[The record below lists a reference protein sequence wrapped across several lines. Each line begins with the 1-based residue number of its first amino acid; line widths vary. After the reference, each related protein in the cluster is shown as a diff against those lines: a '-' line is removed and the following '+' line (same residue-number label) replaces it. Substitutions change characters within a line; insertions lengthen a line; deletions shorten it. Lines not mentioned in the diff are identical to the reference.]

1 MSLSR
6 HGVRVVRLPMLE
18 WGNLR
23 HHNLLHRS
31 FYRNV
36 KEQDKASPFEPGE
49 VHVLVSDEIVD
60 KDPEWDGST
69 LPDLRCWIRV

>member
-1 MSLSR
+1 
-6 HGVRVVRLPMLE
+6 
-18 WGNLR
+18 
-23 HHNLLHRS
+23 
-31 FYRNV
+31 V